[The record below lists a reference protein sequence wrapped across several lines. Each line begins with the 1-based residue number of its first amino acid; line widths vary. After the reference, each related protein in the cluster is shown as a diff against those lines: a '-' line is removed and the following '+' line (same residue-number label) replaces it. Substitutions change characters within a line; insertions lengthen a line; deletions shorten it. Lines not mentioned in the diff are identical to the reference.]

1 MGQMHVVR
9 QGECLSTIAARYGFD
24 SWRLLYDHPQNRDFR
39 KKRPNPDVILA
50 GDRVFIPDPRER
62 IAECLTQS
70 SHKFRRKAVKTSL
83 RIRLVDKDGEPIA
96 QKRYLL
102 RLGSKELEGETDA
115 GGCLEHPIP
124 PSADRADLSVEDLL
138 EEGKTHRYSLR
149 IGHLDPIEELAGVQA
164 RLNNLGYPCG
174 SSNGEMNAD
183 TVDAIEQFQGDQGL
197 AIDGD
202 LTDETRSKLE
212 KSYGC

>member
-1 MGQMHVVR
+1 VSQMHVVR
-9 QGECLSTIAARYGFD
+9 QGECLSTIAARHGFD
-24 SWRLLYDHPQNRDFR
+24 SWRPLYDHPQNRDFR
-39 KKRPNPDVILA
+39 KKRPNPDVIMA

-62 IAECLTQS
+62 IAECRTQS

-115 GGCLEHPIP
+115 DGCLEHPIP
-124 PSADRADLSVEDLL
+124 PSGDRADLSVEDLF
-138 EEGKTHRYSLR
+138 EDGQTHRYSLR
-149 IGHLDPIEELAGVQA
+149 IGHLDPIEELAGIQS

-174 SSNGEMNAD
+174 SPNGVMSAD
-183 TVDAIEQFQGDQGL
+183 TIDAIEQFQGDQGL
-197 AIDGD
+197 SIDGE
-202 LTDETRSKLE
+202 LSDETRSRLE
-212 KSYGC
+212 ECHGC